1 MNKNKRGFTLIEL
14 LVVIA
19 VIAILMAILMPALQ
33 RAREQGQR
41 AVCMGNLKQLS
52 LAWIMYCDENGDR
65 IVNGAGGIHYLRSGA
80 STSNGALPDIVERA
94 WVGRCWADD
103 YGSGGQLPEQ
113 TQKARI
119 ANRDESALWPYVS
132 ELKLFA
138 CPTGTKGELVT
149 YAAMDGVN
157 GLNANN
163 GRTGVSTGA
172 NHVVSIGARVNGTV
186 LWLKKRT
193 EINQPGPSYR
203 MVFIDEGWVTPDSFA
218 MHYTAA
224 RWWDDPPVRHGDGT
238 TLAMADGH
246 AEYWKWSGTD
256 TIKAGR
262 DRQRGHSSDIT
273 PTTEAGFEDLY
284 NTQKACWGRVG
295 YNPSF

>member
-1 MNKNKRGFTLIEL
+1 MNQNARGFTLIEL

-52 LAWIMYCDENGDR
+52 LAWIMYCDENGDK
-65 IVNGAGGIHYLRSGA
+65 IVNGAGGMSF
-80 STSNGALPDIVERA
+80 TSARNPNLKEIP
-94 WVGRCWADD
+94 WVGECWASD

-113 TQKARI
+113 TQRARLT
-119 ANRDESALWPYVS
+119 NQDQSALWAYVR
-132 ELKLFA
+132 EVKLFA
-138 CPTGTKGELVT
+138 CPTGTKGELIT

-163 GRTGVSTGA
+163 GRTGVSGTG
-172 NHVVSIGARVNGTV
+172 NHVDVVGTRVGRTV

-193 EINQPGPSYR
+193 EIVQPGPSYR

-246 AEYWKWSGTD
+246 AEYWKWKGTD
-256 TIKAGR
+256 TVKAGR

-273 PTTEAGFEDLY
+273 PSTDSGFEDLY

-295 YNPSF
+295 YTPSF